1 MKSKCRAA
9 GWAALV
15 LAVAGTSPCAMAETR
30 GYAQPVTQSIIQ
42 AKAQA
47 LFGKAL
53 IGAGLPAH
61 VQSCRLIEQ
70 VAVGVRNSDTAY
82 GGACRIAFG
91 NRPAREFVLCTSD
104 MSGGLDL
111 YENSFVN
118 TPEWMEAFVRKNCFD
133 AQG

>member
-1 MKSKCRAA
+1 
-9 GWAALV
+9 
-15 LAVAGTSPCAMAETR
+15 MAETR
-30 GYAQPVTQSIIQ
+30 GYAQTVTQPGIQ
-42 AKAQA
+42 AKVQA

-53 IGAGLPAH
+53 LDAGLPAY

-111 YENSFVN
+111 YENSFID
-118 TPEWMEAFVRKNCFD
+118 TPEWMETFVRKNCFD
-133 AQG
+133 TQG